1 MVSARPE
8 AHVTLPDSHS
18 DRPGH
23 CRGAAPG
30 ATQAAAPALP
40 RRRSPAL
47 PRRPSQLPAAEDVRV
62 DVRHLLPGIRAVV
75 EDGAIAGAF
84 DALGHRDLVRETG
97 HLLEQAALGLGAG
110 VGDGREVDVMFFRY
124 DQHMRGRLRVDIAE
138 RDSP

>member
-1 MVSARPE
+1 MSRCRT
-8 AHVTLPDSHS
+8 VTLTAPATAGGP
-18 DRPGH
+18 RPALP
-23 CRGAAPG
+23 RRRRR
-30 ATQAAAPALP
+30 ALP

-62 DVRHLLPGIRAVV
+62 DVRHFLPGIRAVV